1 MDEET
6 FLTEYELNMTTIL
19 SNGEEVELLPGGKH
33 IKVTYAN
40 IEEYISKTISFRLNE
55 CQKQIKRIRKGISI
69 TFDANFLRM
78 LSWKDLEYKV
88 VGKETLDIER
98 LKEITVYRVSTIVI

>member
-1 MDEET
+1 
-6 FLTEYELNMTTIL
+6 MTTIL
-19 SNGEEVELLPGGKH
+19 SNGEEVELIPGGKQ
-33 IKVTYAN
+33 IRVN
-40 IEEYISKTISFRLNE
+40 FSNLDDYISKTIHVRLNE
-55 CQKQIKRIRKGISI
+55 CQKQIKRIKKGISL

-98 LKEITVYRVSTIVI
+98 LKEITVYRVRI